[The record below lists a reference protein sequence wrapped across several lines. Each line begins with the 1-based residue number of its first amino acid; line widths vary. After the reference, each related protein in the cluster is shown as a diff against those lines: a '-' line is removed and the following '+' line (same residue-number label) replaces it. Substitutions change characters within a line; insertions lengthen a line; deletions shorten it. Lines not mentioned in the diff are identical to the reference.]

1 MYINCDL
8 YLYSGDLKV
17 NSLLARPTG
26 HHLLIKFEDPIQGA
40 KNGSKNK
47 ILF

>member
-1 MYINCDL
+1 MNKMKSFTIL
-8 YLYSGDLKV
+8 V